1 VSDVNN
7 SVMTKY
13 KISGQL
19 KTTISGKLIYT
30 LLSELADE
38 NGEIQISSK
47 SISNTLKISRG
58 TVRKNLHSL
67 EQKGY
72 LFIREM
78 YREDGG
84 RIANKYILR

>member
-1 VSDVNN
+1 MSN
-7 SVMTKY
+7 SIMTKY

-30 LLSELADE
+30 LLGELADE
-38 NGEIQISSK
+38 NGEIQISNR
-47 SISNTLKISRG
+47 SISNTLKISKG
-58 TVRKNLHSL
+58 TVSKNLHRL
-67 EQKGY
+67 ERNGY
-72 LFIREM
+72 LFVRAM